1 MWAWSATVP
10 NPAPDPEALAMV
22 QAMPL
27 IPERDPMR
35 ATPLLACTAA
45 ALLLAGAADLSARWA
60 DEAAI
65 RQTVQYYFD
74 GGKNRDSVALRK
86 AFHPDAR
93 MLFAKDGK
101 LVVVPIGEYIARVA
115 GTRPKPGEVDSTRR
129 RVTSVDVTGDAAIA
143 RIELQRPDMVVT
155 DYMSLLKVNGRWQ
168 IVTKIF
174 TRGTRPEH
182 VSGS

>member
-1 MWAWSATVP
+1 
-10 NPAPDPEALAMV
+10 
-22 QAMPL
+22 
-27 IPERDPMR
+27 MR
-35 ATPLLACTAA
+35 VTPLLLASAA

-115 GTRPKPGEVDSTRR
+115 ENKLKPGEVDSTKR
-129 RVTSVDVTGDAAIA
+129 RVTSVDVAGDAAIA
-143 RIELQRPDMVVT
+143 RLELERRDALVT
-155 DYMSLLKVNGRWQ
+155 DYMSLLKVDGRWV
-168 IVTKIF
+168 IVNKIF
-174 TRGTRPEH
+174 AREAREH

>member
-1 MWAWSATVP
+1 
-10 NPAPDPEALAMV
+10 
-22 QAMPL
+22 MP
-27 IPERDPMR
+27 
-35 ATPLLACTAA
+35 ATPLLVASAV
-45 ALLLAGAADLSARWA
+45 ALLLTGAADLSARWA

-115 GTRPKPGEVDSTRR
+115 ENKLKPGEVDSTKR
-129 RVTSVDVTGDAAIA
+129 RVTSVDVAGDAAIA
-143 RIELQRPDMVVT
+143 RLELERRDALLT
-155 DYMSLLKVNGRWQ
+155 DYMSLLKVDGRWV
-168 IVTKIF
+168 IVNKIF
-174 TRGTRPEH
+174 AREAREH

>member
-1 MWAWSATVP
+1 
-10 NPAPDPEALAMV
+10 
-22 QAMPL
+22 
-27 IPERDPMR
+27 MR
-35 ATPLLACTAA
+35 ATTLLAPTAA

-93 MLFAKDGK
+93 MLFVRDGR
-101 LVVVPIGEYIARVA
+101 LVVLPIGEYIARV
-115 GTRPKPGEVDSTRR
+115 GENKLKPGEVDSTKR
-129 RVTSVDVTGDAAIA
+129 RVTSVDVAGDAGVA
-143 RIELQRPDMVVT
+143 RLELERPDALVT
-155 DYMSLLKVNGRWQ
+155 DYMSLLKVAGRWV
-168 IVTKIF
+168 IVNKIF
-174 TRGTRPEH
+174 TRETLREH